1 MTKIA
6 AALHEVT
13 GPGKW
18 TWKEN
23 IQLEMVVPEQRIN
36 HPGGVVERGRSK
48 VYFGPGAQILEI
60 PLDALRR
67 ALGERPETGRET
79 DEPRIFH

>member
-36 HPGGVVERGRSK
+36 HPEIGRAH
-48 VYFGPGAQILEI
+48 V
-60 PLDALRR
+60 
-67 ALGERPETGRET
+67 
-79 DEPRIFH
+79 